1 MKFKNNTQRN
11 KLIAM
16 IVLIVL
22 AITLFCFSIIK
33 MAMFLLI
40 MLICLY
46 LFFNALYYFL
56 KTGLCVGKDSM
67 TLCYN
72 RSSSTIFFP
81 RLIYVVLE
89 KKDVLSVSRQV
100 DKTRAML
107 CLVVEETNGKHFIQN
122 MLTETQINDFIT
134 TCDENGYNIVK

>member
-1 MKFKNNTQRN
+1 MTFKNNTQRN

-16 IVLIVL
+16 IVLIAL

-33 MAMFLLI
+33 LPMFLLI
-40 MLICLY
+40 MVICLY

-56 KTGLCVGKDSM
+56 KTGLRVGMESM

-89 KKDVLSVSRQV
+89 KKDVISVSRQV
-100 DKTRAML
+100 DKTKAML
-107 CLVVEETNGKHFIQN
+107 CVVIEETNGKHLIQN

-134 TCDENGYNIVK
+134 SCEESGYTIVK